1 VQNSGINFIMNNH
14 SMFKFPDMAFVRQK
28 LFSSEI
34 KDVAQTCRSIFHAI
48 PDHCRA
54 GNRETVAVAV
64 GSRNID
70 NIHDVLDQVLR
81 FLEQRGFKP
90 FIIPAMGSHGGATP
104 GGQKEVLAK
113 YKITE
118 TTMNVPILAD
128 METESIATLPSGLK
142 VYVSKA
148 ALSADHVVIINRIK
162 PHTKFKAD
170 IESGLCKMMAI
181 GLGKAKG
188 ASEFHQYAVRH
199 TFAVIEDAAKILLNK
214 LNILFGIGLLEDG
227 YGKLARVEIVFPDDL
242 LDREKAIL
250 KDAYNLMGRIPFDNI
265 DILIVDEIGK
275 DISGIGMDSNI
286 TGRHRDIVGDFNM
299 QPHVKRIF
307 VRDLS
312 PGSDGNANGIGLAD
326 VTTRRL
332 VDNLDIEKTYVNAI
346 TAISPEK
353 AAIPIYFD
361 TDQQCLDAC
370 IKTTGCASA
379 EDLRVVR
386 IKNTASLEFLQV
398 SKTLEGELL
407 ANEKLDLISSW
418 NKIKFDESG
427 NLSEFKSDE

>member
-1 VQNSGINFIMNNH
+1 MFKSQA
-14 SMFKFPDMAFVRQK
+14 MFKFPEMAFIRQK
-28 LFSSEI
+28 LFLSEI
-34 KDVAQTCRSIFHAI
+34 YDVAETIRASFHKI
-48 PDHCRA
+48 PDHYRS
-54 GNRETVAVAV
+54 GNGETVAVAV

-70 NIHDVLDQVLR
+70 NIHVVLDQCLR

-104 GGQKEVLAK
+104 TGQKEVLAK

-118 TTMNVPILAD
+118 TTMKVPILGD
-128 METESIATLPSGLK
+128 METEVIATHPSGLK
-142 VYVSKA
+142 IHISKA
-148 ALSADHVVIINRIK
+148 ALSADHVVVINRIK

-170 IESGLCKMMAI
+170 IESGLCKMMTI

-188 ASEFHQYAVRH
+188 ASEFHQYAVSH
-199 TFAVIEDAAKILLNK
+199 TFGIIEDAAKIFLKK
-214 LNILFGIGLLEDG
+214 LNVLFGIGLIEDG
-227 YGKLARVEIVFPDDL
+227 YGKLARVEVVFPDDL
-242 LDREKAIL
+242 IKREKALL
-250 KDAYNLMGRIPFDNI
+250 KDAYDLMGSIPFDNI

-286 TGRHRDIVGDFNM
+286 TGRHRDIVGDVNM
-299 QPHVKRIF
+299 HPHVKRIF

-332 VDNLDIEKTYVNAI
+332 VERLDIEKTYVNAI

-361 TDQQCLDAC
+361 ADRQCIDAC
-370 IKTTGCASA
+370 IKTTGCAVP

-386 IKNTASLEFLQV
+386 IKNTASLEYLQV
-398 SKTLEGELL
+398 SQPLEKEILS
-407 ANEKLDLISSW
+407 NRNLDLITPW
-418 NKIKFDESG
+418 QEIRFYESG
-427 NLSEFKSDE
+427 NLSEFKPDFKLDE